1 VTITANLWRD
11 MVISAANNLNNK
23 KQQLND
29 LNVFPV
35 PDGDTGTNMSLTMAA
50 AKAKLMEVKSD
61 SLEEVSATVANAL
74 IRGAR
79 GNSGVILSLLFRGI
93 AKGFKGQTEADALTF
108 AYACNLGVES
118 AYKAVMKPTEG
129 TILTV
134 SRLAAQGAVDC
145 AMEENDVLVV
155 YEKLLEEGQKALDST
170 PEILPVLKQAGVV
183 DAGGQGFMVVFEGMY
198 EVLKNGKII
207 EAVEV
212 AETAPKADFEQFDTE
227 SINFAYCT
235 EFIIDKF
242 DISTEADDFRSYL
255 HTIGDC
261 VVVVDAGDFIKTHVH
276 TNNPG
281 LALEAAVKL
290 GSLTKIKIENM
301 KEQHTALSEDMVAAA
316 AKQKKTEKVEDED
329 IVAPA
334 EKKYGFVAVAA
345 GEGFASIFRDLGADN
360 IIEGGQTMNPSTDD
374 ILKAVNKTPAEIVFV
389 LPNNKNIIMAAQAA
403 VDLTEKELIVVP
415 SKTVPQGIT
424 AMFSFDPESDEDY
437 NENIMSEGCN
447 MVKTLS
453 VTYAARDSVFD
464 GMDIKKGE
472 YLGLY
477 EGKVNS
483 VSTSLEENI
492 KALTEKLTGDEAIVT
507 VYYGADA
514 NEEEAEKVKE
524 LLAEKLT
531 GADITVVNGG
541 QPVYYYVISVE

>member
-1 VTITANLWRD
+1 

-50 AKAKLMEVKSD
+50 AKSALAENEYD
-61 SLEEVSATVANAL
+61 SLEEVSAAAANSL

-93 AKGFKGQTEADALTF
+93 SKGFKGKKEADALTF
-108 AYACNLGVES
+108 AYACNLGVEA

-134 SRLAAQGAVDC
+134 SRMAASAAIDTATGNNEIMPVF
-145 AMEENDVLVV
+145 ESLI
-155 YEKLLEEGQKALDST
+155 KEGQAALDMT
-170 PEILPVLKQAGVV
+170 PDILPVLKQAGVV

-198 EVLKNGKII
+198 HVLKTGSII
-207 EAVEV
+207 EAKEI
-212 AETAPKADFEQFDTE
+212 AESAPKADFEKFDTE

-235 EFIIDKF
+235 EFIIDKS
-242 DISTEADDFRSYL
+242 DINIEADDFRSYL

-281 LALEAAVKL
+281 LALEAAVKI

-301 KEQHTALSEDMVAAA
+301 KEQHTALSEDMLQAAA
-316 AKQKKTEKVEDED
+316 NQEAKAKKEQ
-329 IVAPA
+329 IAAP

-345 GEGFASIFRDLGADN
+345 GEGFASIFKDLGADN
-360 IIEGGQTMNPSTDD
+360 IIEGGQTMNPSTED
-374 ILKAVNKTPAEIVFV
+374 ILEAVNATPSEIVFV

-403 VDLTEKELIVVP
+403 TELSEKEIIVIP
-415 SKTVPQGIT
+415 TKTVPQGIT
-424 AMFSFDPESDEDY
+424 AMFSFDPDSDEDY
-437 NENIMSEGCN
+437 NENIMSESCGL
-447 MVKTLS
+447 VKTLS

-464 GMDIKKGE
+464 GMEIKKGQ

-483 VSTSLEENI
+483 VTESLSECVD
-492 KALTEKLTGDEAIVT
+492 ALCTNLSGDEGIVT

-514 NEEEAEKVKE
+514 NENEAESVKSIIENKVKD
-524 LLAEKLT
+524 
-531 GADITVVNGG
+531 ADITVIGGG

>member
-1 VTITANLWRD
+1 MNISAQLWRE
-11 MVISAANNLNNK
+11 MIISAANNLNNK

-50 AKAKLMEVKSD
+50 AKTMLATNKDE
-61 SLEEVSATVANAL
+61 SLESVSAAVANSL

-93 AKGFKGQTEADALTF
+93 SKGFKGLIEADAATF
-108 AYACNLGVES
+108 AHACNLGVEA

-134 SRLAAQGAVDC
+134 SRLAAQGAIAAAEKTDDITKVFS
-145 AMEENDVLVV
+145 VLL
-155 YEKLLEEGQKALDST
+155 KEGQKALDKT

-183 DAGGQGFMVVFEGMY
+183 DAGGQGFMVAFEGMY

-207 EAVEV
+207 EATEQE
-212 AETAPKADFEQFDTE
+212 ETAPKADFEQFDTE

-235 EFIIDKF
+235 EFIIDKK
-242 DISTEADDFRSYL
+242 DINSEADDFRSYL

-281 LALEAAVKL
+281 KALEAAVEL
-290 GSLTKIKIENM
+290 GSLSKIKIENM
-301 KEQHTALSEDMVAAA
+301 KEQHTALSEDMVQAA
-316 AKQKKTEKVEDED
+316 AKQVPKEEE
-329 IVAPA
+329 IVAAP

-345 GEGFASIFRDLGADN
+345 GAGFAEVFNDLCVDN
-360 IIEGGQTMNPSTDD
+360 IIEGGQTMNPSTDN
-374 ILKAVNKTPAEIVFV
+374 ILKAINKTPSEVVFV
-389 LPNNKNIIMAAQAA
+389 LPNNKNIIMAAQQC
-403 VDLTEKELIVVP
+403 VDLTEKKVIVIP
-415 SKTVPQGIT
+415 TKTVPQGIT
-424 AMFSFDPESDEDY
+424 AMLSFDPDADEQT
-437 NENIMSEGCN
+437 NEAALTEACS

-453 VTYAARDSVFD
+453 VTYAARDSEFD
-464 GMDIKKGE
+464 GLHIEKGQ
-472 YLGLY
+472 YLGMI
-477 EGKVNS
+477 EGKVDT
-483 VSTSLEENI
+483 VSQSLNECVTAITE
-492 KALTEKLTGDEAIVT
+492 KALSGDEAFVN
-507 VYYGADA
+507 VFYGSDTNETEAQEVKAILA
-514 NEEEAEKVKE
+514 N
-524 LLAEKLT
+524 KLSC
-531 GADITVVNGG
+531 ADINIVNGG

>member
-1 VTITANLWRD
+1 MNITAKLWRD

-50 AKAKLMEVKSD
+50 AKAKLADCESD
-61 SLEEVSATVANAL
+61 NLEEVSAAVANAL

-93 AKGFKGQTEADALTF
+93 SKGFKGQTEADALTF
-108 AYACNLGVES
+108 AYACNLGVEA

-145 AMEENDVLVV
+145 AMETNDVLAT

-198 EVLKNGKII
+198 EVLKNGRII

-212 AETAPKADFEQFDTE
+212 TESAPKADFEQFDTE

-235 EFIIDKF
+235 EFIIDKS
-242 DISTEADDFRSYL
+242 DINTEADDFRSYL

-316 AKQKKTEKVEDED
+316 AKQKKEDED

-345 GEGFASIFRDLGADN
+345 GEGFASVFRDLGADN

-483 VSTSLEENI
+483 VNTSLEDSI
-492 KALTEKLTGDEAIVT
+492 RALTEKLSGDESIVT

-514 NEEEAEKVKE
+514 SEEEAEKVKDM
-524 LLAEKLT
+524 LAEKLQ

>member
-1 VTITANLWRD
+1 MNITAQLWRD

-50 AKAKLMEVKSD
+50 AKTMLASNKDD
-61 SLEEVSATVANAL
+61 SLDAISTAVANSL

-93 AKGFKGQTEADALTF
+93 SKGFKGMKEADAATF
-108 AYACNLGVES
+108 AHACNLGVEA

-134 SRLAAQGAVDC
+134 SRLAAQGAIAAAEKTDDIIKVFS
-145 AMEENDVLVV
+145 VLL
-155 YEKLLEEGQKALDST
+155 KEGQKALDKT

-183 DAGGQGFMVVFEGMY
+183 DAGGQGFMVAFEGMY

-207 EAVEV
+207 EATENEV
-212 AETAPKADFEQFDTE
+212 DAPKADFEQFDTE

-235 EFIIDKF
+235 EFIIDKK
-242 DISTEADDFRSYL
+242 DINSEADDFRSYL

-281 LALEAAVKL
+281 KALEAAVEL
-290 GSLTKIKIENM
+290 GSLSKIKIENM
-301 KEQHTALSEDMVAAA
+301 KEQHTALSEDMVQAAA
-316 AKQKKTEKVEDED
+316 QQTAPVVEE
-329 IVAPA
+329 IIAAP

-345 GEGFASIFRDLGADN
+345 GVGFAEVFNDLCVDN
-360 IIEGGQTMNPSTDD
+360 IIEGGQTMNPSTDN
-374 ILKAVNKTPAEIVFV
+374 ILKAINKTPSEVVFV
-389 LPNNKNIIMAAQAA
+389 LPNNKNIIMAAQQC
-403 VDLTEKELIVVP
+403 VDLTEKKVIVIP
-415 SKTVPQGIT
+415 TKTVPQGIT
-424 AMFSFDPESDEDY
+424 AMLNFDPDADEET
-437 NENIMSEGCN
+437 NEAALTEACAT
-447 MVKTLS
+447 VKTLS
-453 VTYAARDSVFD
+453 VTYAARDSEFD
-464 GMDIKKGE
+464 GLHIEKGQ
-472 YLGLY
+472 YLGMI
-477 EGKVNS
+477 EGKVDT
-483 VSTSLEENI
+483 VSQSLNECVTAITE
-492 KALTEKLTGDEAIVT
+492 KALSGDEAFVN
-507 VYYGADA
+507 VFYGSDT
-514 NEEEAEKVKE
+514 NETEAEEVK
-524 LLAEKLT
+524 AIIANKLS
-531 GADITVVNGG
+531 GADINIVNGG